1 MRSGRLP
8 FALNMMKRFLTLT
21 AIIEAAM
28 GLALIAVPAIVV
40 RLLLGAEISGAS
52 MPLGRVAGAALLALG
67 VACWLARDDTQ
78 SRAARGL
85 VVAMLMYNIVATAV
99 LAFAGIG
106 LGLHGVV
113 LWPAVVLHA
122 AMAIRCI
129 VCLRR
134 SPSM

>member
-1 MRSGRLP
+1 MNKLL
-8 FALNMMKRFLTLT
+8 ALS
-21 AIIEAAM
+21 AIIEAAT

-52 MPLGRVAGAALLALG
+52 IPLGRVAGAALLALG

-85 VVAMLMYNIVATAV
+85 VVAMLMYNIAATAV
-99 LAFAGIG
+99 LAFAGMG
-106 LGLHGVV
+106 LGLQGVL

-122 AMAIRCI
+122 VMAIWCI
-129 VCLRR
+129 TTLLRTQAAAR
-134 SPSM
+134 HNNKASE

>member
-1 MRSGRLP
+1 MNKLLSLS
-8 FALNMMKRFLTLT
+8 
-21 AIIEAAM
+21 AIIEAAT
-28 GLALIAVPAIVV
+28 GVALIAVPALVV

-85 VVAMLMYNIVATAV
+85 VVAMLMYNIAATAV
-99 LAFAGIG
+99 LAFADIG

-113 LWPAVVLHA
+113 LWPAVALHA
-122 AMAIRCI
+122 AMAIWCI

-134 SPSM
+134 SPLM